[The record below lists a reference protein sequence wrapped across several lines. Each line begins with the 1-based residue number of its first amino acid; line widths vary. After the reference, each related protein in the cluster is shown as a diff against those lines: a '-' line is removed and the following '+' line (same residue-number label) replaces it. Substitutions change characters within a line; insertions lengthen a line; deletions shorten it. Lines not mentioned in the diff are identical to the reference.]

1 MLNLNKSFLSDSDKT
16 KIQTWLSLPAA
27 DLFKGAIASEI
38 AQAQVDAV
46 NLYTSK
52 DRNDLNIRR
61 ANEQFKK
68 ADDLQCV
75 LEAMDACSNP
85 DYQFIAVTINP

>member
-16 KIQTWLSLPAA
+16 KIQAWLSLPAA

-38 AQAQVDAV
+38 AQAQVEGA

-61 ANEQFKK
+61 ANEAFKR

-75 LEAMDACSNP
+75 LDAMGACSSP
-85 DYQFIAVTINP
+85 DYQFISVNINP